1 MTANSGRNTIGNI
14 YRAQA
19 PTIATLA
26 KIDAATATITKQ
38 LQESA
43 ECHSVLRLRLNP
55 CMESPYIPQS
65 TRPPTHDTLVSS
77 VVMTYADYYLSLGII
92 SLSYG
97 WGFRKPDEHGTNEEL
112 SMAGRWDFN
121 PASWVSY
128 QSIRIQAR
136 LLVQFGELSK
146 PRITPSLTVRMCV
159 SDYHPVWECIRNG
172 DLMGVQRHLSSGS
185 IGINDTNLHGR
196 TLLQAVGYYF
206 NQCATELVCVGYK
219 YGVTNPQSIGLLAIV
234 FLAGG
239 T

>member
-1 MTANSGRNTIGNI
+1 MWVTANSGRNTIGNI

-19 PTIATLA
+19 PTIATLT

-97 WGFRKPDEHGTNEEL
+97 WGSRKSDKHETDEEF
-112 SMAGRWDFN
+112 SVAGRWDFN

-128 QSIRIQAR
+128 RSIGIQAR

-146 PRITPSLTVRMCV
+146 PRITPSLTVRACV
-159 SDYHPVWECIRNG
+159 SESHPVWECIGNG
-172 DLMGVQRHLSSGS
+172 DLMGLQRHLTCGS
-185 IGINDTNLHGR
+185 IGINDTNLWGT
-196 TLLQAVGYYF
+196 TLLQTVG
-206 NQCATELVCVGYK
+206 NR
-219 YGVTNPQSIGLLAIV
+219 LL
-234 FLAGG
+234 F
-239 T
+239 